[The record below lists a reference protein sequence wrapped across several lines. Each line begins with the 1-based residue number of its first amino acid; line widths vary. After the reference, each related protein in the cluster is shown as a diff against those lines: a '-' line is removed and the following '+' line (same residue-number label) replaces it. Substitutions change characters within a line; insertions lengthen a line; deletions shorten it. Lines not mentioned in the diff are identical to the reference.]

1 MRTLRIGL
9 LGIALLAAQPAL
21 AQSAP
26 RNTEAPITIT
36 GKKLKEALRG
46 FVDAVTQIG
55 PTDQLA
61 HWDREI
67 CPRIVGLD
75 QTQTE
80 YVFQRLM
87 QIAREVKLKTSRRG
101 CSTMLTIAV
110 TRDAPTIA
118 RVIAEDY
125 PTDNIHIR
133 NWMRKFLAAPGPIRW
148 ISLADECGGGC
159 GLPNTRLSKATR
171 PRLQAMIILVDS
183 TRLQGVTIGQLADYI
198 SLVALTNPPVDA
210 PQDRRS
216 ILGLFSGSNRDEAA
230 PELTNVDLSLLV
242 SLYGIG
248 EEYGADQQ
256 RGSMVNRMAKEMRK
270 EQDVPPGPTPAPRN

>member
-1 MRTLRIGL
+1 MKIFRTIL
-9 LGIALLAAQPAL
+9 LGAALLAAQPAL
-21 AQSAP
+21 AQDAAKG
-26 RNTEAPITIT
+26 REAPITIT

-46 FVDAVTQIG
+46 LVNSVTQVG

-75 QTQTE
+75 QAQTE
-80 YVFQRLM
+80 YVFQRMM
-87 QIAREVKLKTSRRG
+87 QIAREVRLKTSRRG

-110 TRDAPTIA
+110 TRDAPTLA

-133 NWMRKFLAAPGPIRW
+133 NWMRKFLQAPGPIRW

-183 TRLQGVTIGQLADYI
+183 MRLQGVTIGQLADYI

-216 ILGLFSGSNRDEAA
+216 ILGLFSGGDSDEAA
-230 PELTNVDLSLLV
+230 AELTNVDLSLLV
-242 SLYGIG
+242 SLYGVR
-248 EEYGADQQ
+248 EEFGADQQ
-256 RGSMVNRMAKEMRK
+256 RGSMVTRMAKELRK
-270 EQDVPPGPTPAPRN
+270 DQNVPPGPSPAPRN